1 MGVFIRKW
9 VPKSGLILKKILIF
23 VTLSRKQG
31 KPKCM
36 KNLKISI
43 VKYSPLLRGWEVQPR
58 NWRADWLQDQVVM
71 KLVHFSAFSIPSF
84 GSCCVWGWWDIDDQE
99 NVDPDIVDPDVM
111 QEKVA
116 YIFLPRSI
124 LCMPITIRGNVIGVV
139 QMINKKS
146 GEGMFT
152 RVSRLIGVNR

>member
-1 MGVFIRKW
+1 
-9 VPKSGLILKKILIF
+9 
-23 VTLSRKQG
+23 
-31 KPKCM
+31 
-36 KNLKISI
+36 
-43 VKYSPLLRGWEVQPR
+43 
-58 NWRADWLQDQVVM
+58 
-71 KLVHFSAFSIPSF
+71 
-84 GSCCVWGWWDIDDQE
+84 
-99 NVDPDIVDPDVM
+99 M

-152 RVSRLIGVNR
+152 RVSRLIGVNRSKQIAVFNISGKSEA

>member
-1 MGVFIRKW
+1 
-9 VPKSGLILKKILIF
+9 
-23 VTLSRKQG
+23 
-31 KPKCM
+31 
-36 KNLKISI
+36 
-43 VKYSPLLRGWEVQPR
+43 
-58 NWRADWLQDQVVM
+58 
-71 KLVHFSAFSIPSF
+71 
-84 GSCCVWGWWDIDDQE
+84 
-99 NVDPDIVDPDVM
+99 M

-152 RVSRLIGVNR
+152 RVSRLIGVNRSKKLLCLIFRVKVKPKIQKKFGPVFNGFDLRLTFDVNRHQYVHDDTPCHL